1 LSGEKQLIQRARNDP
16 KAFGELYDRYY
27 PKILGYTFR
36 ITADYAVACDI
47 TSETFMKAWIN
58 IGSFKWKGISIS
70 SWFFRIATNEL
81 NQYFRRR
88 NYTPHTLLDHSLTS
102 LTTTE
107 AGTAL
112 ANPET
117 DPCEQIERLEEYRF
131 MHTLLNTL
139 PPDYRKVIALRYYE
153 ELSIREISD
162 ILGKKETTVRSLL
175 FRGLEK
181 LRQKII
187 SVPLN

>member
-1 LSGEKQLIQRARNDP
+1 MIRRARNDP

-27 PKILGYTFR
+27 PRILGYTFR

-47 TSETFMKAWIN
+47 TSETFLKAWMK

-88 NYTPHTLLDHSLTS
+88 NYTPHTLTDLSLTS
-102 LTTTE
+102 LTSAEIGATQ
-107 AGTAL
+107 AGQ
-112 ANPET
+112 ET
-117 DPCEQIERLEEYRF
+117 DPCSHLERLEEYRL
-131 MHTLLNTL
+131 MHSLLNIL
-139 PPDYRKVIALRYYE
+139 PPDYRKVIVLRYFE
-153 ELSIREISD
+153 ELSILEIGH

-175 FRGLEK
+175 FRGLDKMKK
-181 LRQKII
+181 LM
-187 SVPLN
+187 SPPATDGH